1 MQTILG
7 IGFVFLC
14 AAVIIGVAYLYI
26 RFYLFRGAKI
36 TQTSH
41 NDAQITDDDF
51 DELAPTNIYRRC
63 NRNNRNGRISQQ
75 DCLKLK

>member
-14 AAVIIGVAYLYI
+14 AAVIIGAAYLYI

-36 TQTSH
+36 TETSY
-41 NDAQITDDDF
+41 NNAQITDDDF
-51 DELAPTNIYRRC
+51 DELAPTTYTEGATVIT
-63 NRNNRNGRISQQ
+63 GTGEFHSRIP
-75 DCLKLK
+75 

>member
-14 AAVIIGVAYLYI
+14 AVVIIGAVYLYI
-26 RFYLFRGAKI
+26 RFYLFRWAKI

-41 NDAQITDDDF
+41 NDTQITDDDF
-51 DELAPTNIYRRC
+51 DELAPTTYIE
-63 NRNNRNGRISQQ
+63 GATVITGTGEFHS
-75 DCLKLK
+75 KLI